1 MARLITGEYR
11 IYFFD
16 AYGERQKNARQVYAR
31 CFTEGITKGR
41 RYSKLCG
48 YHSFRIDRSIY
59 NSLDTCRYHNASKTR
74 KEDN

>member
-16 AYGERQKNARQVYAR
+16 MYGERLKNARQVYGR
-31 CFTEGITKGR
+31 CLTDSITKGR

-48 YHSFRIDRSIY
+48 YHSFRIDRSVY
-59 NSLDTCRYHNASKTR
+59 NSLDGYRY
-74 KEDN
+74 